1 MLIQPNQ
8 HSQKKNKIYCKVTIR
23 NPTKQEK
30 RISNNSNMRS
40 IKIFTLAA
48 GFISAVMV
56 LAAFIIP
63 KDKAPVKNKAIAD
76 GKGFAV
82 VELFTSEGCSS
93 CPPADELVA
102 RIQKEDKD
110 KPVYILAF
118 HVDYWNRLGWKD
130 VFSSADYSKRQNEY
144 ANWLNLQSVYTP
156 QIVVNGKKEFVG
168 SEEGTLRNAI
178 TAGLRATP
186 AATLALNTQKGQ
198 DHITVQYRVNGT
210 EKNTS
215 LLLALVQKA
224 AQTKVQRGENGGRT
238 LSHVQIVRKIQS
250 VALSAGGNGNAT
262 IALPEGINTQDWE
275 VIGLVQNNTNGE
287 ILAATKTNL
296 TTTATVSK

>member
-1 MLIQPNQ
+1 
-8 HSQKKNKIYCKVTIR
+8 
-23 NPTKQEK
+23 
-30 RISNNSNMRS
+30 MRS
-40 IKIFTLAA
+40 IKIFALAA
-48 GFISAVMV
+48 SFTTAIVV
-56 LAAFIIP
+56 LAAFIVP
-63 KDKAPVKNKAIAD
+63 ERNVSSKGTAVAD

-82 VELFTSEGCSS
+82 IELFTSEGCSS

-178 TAGLRATP
+178 TAGLRNNP
-186 AATLALNTQKGQ
+186 AATLTLNTQKGQ
-198 DHITVQYRVNGT
+198 DHIAVQYRVTGT
-210 EKNTS
+210 EKNS
-215 LLLALVQKA
+215 DLLLALVQKA

-250 VALSAGGNGNAT
+250 VSLSAGGNGNAT
-262 IALPEGINTQDWE
+262 IALPEEINIQDWE
-275 VIGLVQNNTNGE
+275 VIGFVQNKANGE
-287 ILAATKTNL
+287 MLAATKAGL
-296 TTTATVSK
+296 TTMTTATK